1 MSCDRRNL
9 DGTVSVRRTIEFY
22 DIIPEFEY
30 EVCETLHLLSDA
42 EKEKL
47 KKYII
52 RLTNGRADFSKKRKG
67 SIKALRKVDENCRE
81 IYDL

>member
-1 MSCDRRNL
+1 MLITNIR
-9 DGTVSVRRTIEFY
+9 IEFY

-30 EVCETLHLLSDA
+30 EVCEAIRLLSDA

-52 RLTNGRADFSKKRKG
+52 RLTNGRAVFSKKRKG
-67 SIKALRKVDENCRE
+67 SVDALRKVDENCRE
-81 IYDL
+81 IYER